1 MELDEVSQLL
11 DVSKEQYDEILSI
24 VQRHTDETVNWL
36 SDMAAEFGWVGRA
49 GSNSSGPENIF
60 SITMVRRTDGDNW
73 TKAGLLLAHRPEVV
87 HPKISRAAGLKKG
100 GCLRMLTHKLTR
112 AKIYLKAQ
120 CVTQTGI
127 YWHKTEFKFHM
138 YVFF

>member
-36 SDMAAEFGWVGRA
+36 GDMAAEFGWVGRA
-49 GSNSSGPENIF
+49 GSNGSGPENIF
-60 SITMVRRTDGDNW
+60 SITMVSRTDGDNW

-87 HPKISRAAGLKKG
+87 RPKISKAAGLKK
-100 GCLRMLTHKLTR
+100 RKTLTNAYPYTYKGKNIFKGPMCDIDRNLF
-112 AKIYLKAQ
+112 AQ
-120 CVTQTGI
+120 SRV
-127 YWHKTEFKFHM
+127 
-138 YVFF
+138 

>member
-60 SITMVRRTDGDNW
+60 SITMVRRTD
-73 TKAGLLLAHRPEVV
+73 ARLLSARRPEVV
-87 HPKISRAAGLKKG
+87 HPKISRADGLKKG
-100 GCLRMLTHKLTR
+100 RRLRMVTHTLTR

-120 CVTQTGI
+120 CVT
-127 YWHKTEFKFHM
+127 
-138 YVFF
+138 